1 MTNLEELQA
10 LCREQD
16 NRGVYTSSLNGRQ
29 SITITESGMFGS
41 IHDNMGG
48 TGSIEEYAALF
59 IKKMKPAMKVV
70 T

>member
-1 MTNLEELQA
+1 MNNLETLTA
-10 LCREQD
+10 LCREQ

-48 TGSIEEYAALF
+48 TASIEEYAALF
-59 IKKMKPAMKVV
+59 IKKMTPLTVV
-70 T
+70 K